1 MQNVVKAISTYTA
14 LHNPWSHFISG
25 LWRVSLDE
33 YFLVLRVLFPI
44 VADGTMY
51 HGYCKS
57 CFYPAVD
64 EE

>member
-1 MQNVVKAISTYTA
+1 MLLPGGDQTEPKGRLGLNVLAFGVPDCAAWY
-14 LHNPWSHFISG
+14 L
-25 LWRVSLDE
+25 
-33 YFLVLRVLFPI
+33 LVLRVLFLI
-44 VADGTMY
+44 VADGTVY

>member
-1 MQNVVKAISTYTA
+1 MLSSYLHLYNLA
-14 LHNPWSHFISG
+14 LSLKSFISG
-25 LWRVSLDE
+25 LWRVSLAK
-33 YFLVLRVLFPI
+33 YLLVLRVLFPI
-44 VADGTMY
+44 IADGTVY